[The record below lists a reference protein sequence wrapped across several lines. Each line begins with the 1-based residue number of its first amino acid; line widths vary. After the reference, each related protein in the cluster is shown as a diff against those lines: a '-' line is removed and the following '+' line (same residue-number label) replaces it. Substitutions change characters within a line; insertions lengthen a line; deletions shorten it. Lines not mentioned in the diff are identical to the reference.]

1 MKDIL
6 IRLFSKLLY
15 VLLESLKVIIK
26 FILIPAIFL
35 TILRNTNIESWV
47 LKHPIA
53 VCSISVGC
61 SVLGLGISFL
71 CTKKEISSR
80 PLQFLSYILRG
91 CGELG
96 IGFAIAEFYL
106 IPKIYELSVVETA
119 PESITAITA
128 DNSKLEPIVIAYLVF
143 MVLVVLAVLWRTIVE
158 DGLLVFGIVLC
169 IGVVIAFTC
178 FAVTSSIN
186 RSLDSATT
194 QIESQS
200 AEEET
205 SADSFSNS
213 TTA

>member
-119 PESITAITA
+119 PESITA

-213 TTA
+213 TIA

>member
-53 VCSISVGC
+53 VCSIAVGC

-96 IGFAIAEFYL
+96 IGFAIAEFYI

-119 PESITAITA
+119 PESITAGDT
-128 DNSKLEPIVIAYLVF
+128 PTR
-143 MVLVVLAVLWRTIVE
+143 VLANGRGFLRHGRTPQRTITSP
-158 DGLLVFGIVLC
+158 LHP
-169 IGVVIAFTC
+169 
-178 FAVTSSIN
+178 VTSSPLS
-186 RSLDSATT
+186 RL
-194 QIESQS
+194 
-200 AEEET
+200 
-205 SADSFSNS
+205 FCGCLF
-213 TTA
+213 

>member
-53 VCSISVGC
+53 VCSIAVGC

-96 IGFAIAEFYL
+96 IGFAIAEFYI

-119 PESITAITA
+119 PESITA
-128 DNSKLEPIVIAYLVF
+128 DNSKLEPILIAYLVF

-205 SADSFSNS
+205 SSDSFSNS

>member
-96 IGFAIAEFYL
+96 IGFAIAEFYI

-119 PESITAITA
+119 PESITA

-213 TTA
+213 TIA

>member
-53 VCSISVGC
+53 VFSIAVGC

-71 CTKKEISSR
+71 CIKKEISSR

-119 PESITAITA
+119 PESITA

-205 SADSFSNS
+205 SADSFS
-213 TTA
+213 TIA

>member
-53 VCSISVGC
+53 VCSIAVGC

-71 CTKKEISSR
+71 CIKKEISSR

-119 PESITAITA
+119 PESITA

-205 SADSFSNS
+205 SADSFS
-213 TTA
+213 TIA

>member
-53 VCSISVGC
+53 VCSIAVGC

-71 CTKKEISSR
+71 CIKKEISSR

-119 PESITAITA
+119 PESITA

>member
-61 SVLGLGISFL
+61 SILGLGISFL

-96 IGFAIAEFYL
+96 IGFAIAEFYI

-119 PESITAITA
+119 PESITA
-128 DNSKLEPIVIAYLVF
+128 DNSKLEPIVIACLVF

>member
-80 PLQFLSYILRG
+80 PLQFLSYILSG

-96 IGFAIAEFYL
+96 IGFAIAEFYI

-119 PESITAITA
+119 PESITA

-213 TTA
+213 TIA

>member
-53 VCSISVGC
+53 VCSIAVGC

-96 IGFAIAEFYL
+96 IGFAIAEFYI

-119 PESITAITA
+119 PESITA
-128 DNSKLEPIVIAYLVF
+128 DNSQLQPIVIAYLVF

>member
-26 FILIPAIFL
+26 FILIPTIFL

-53 VCSISVGC
+53 VCSIAVGC

-119 PESITAITA
+119 PESITA

-205 SADSFSNS
+205 SADSFS
-213 TTA
+213 TIA

>member
-26 FILIPAIFL
+26 FILIPALFL

-53 VCSISVGC
+53 VCSIAVGC

-71 CTKKEISSR
+71 CIKKEISSR

-119 PESITAITA
+119 PESITA

-205 SADSFSNS
+205 SADSFS
-213 TTA
+213 TIA

>member
-96 IGFAIAEFYL
+96 IGFAIAEFYI

-119 PESITAITA
+119 PESITA

-205 SADSFSNS
+205 SSDSFSNS

>member
-61 SVLGLGISFL
+61 SVLGIGISFL

-96 IGFAIAEFYL
+96 IGFAIAEFYI

-119 PESITAITA
+119 PESITA

-213 TTA
+213 TIA

>member
-53 VCSISVGC
+53 VCSIAVGC

-119 PESITAITA
+119 PESITA

>member
-96 IGFAIAEFYL
+96 IGFAIAEFYI

-119 PESITAITA
+119 PESITA

-143 MVLVVLAVLWRTIVE
+143 MVLVILAVLWRTIAE

>member
-1 MKDIL
+1 MKNIL

-96 IGFAIAEFYL
+96 IGFAIAEFYI

-119 PESITAITA
+119 PESITA
-128 DNSKLEPIVIAYLVF
+128 DNSKLEPVVIAYLVF

-213 TTA
+213 TIA

>member
-119 PESITAITA
+119 PESITA

>member
-96 IGFAIAEFYL
+96 IGFAIAEFYI

-119 PESITAITA
+119 PESITA

-169 IGVVIAFTC
+169 IGVVTAFTC

-213 TTA
+213 TIA

>member
-1 MKDIL
+1 M
-6 IRLFSKLLY
+6 
-15 VLLESLKVIIK
+15 
-26 FILIPAIFL
+26 
-35 TILRNTNIESWV
+35 RNTNIESWV

-53 VCSISVGC
+53 VCSIAVGC

-119 PESITAITA
+119 PESITA

-205 SADSFSNS
+205 SADSFS
-213 TTA
+213 TIA

>member
-26 FILIPAIFL
+26 FILIPGIFL

-119 PESITAITA
+119 PESITA

-213 TTA
+213 TIA

>member
-96 IGFAIAEFYL
+96 IGFAIAEFYI

-119 PESITAITA
+119 PESITA

-158 DGLLVFGIVLC
+158 DGFLVFGIVLC

-213 TTA
+213 TIA

>member
-53 VCSISVGC
+53 VCSIAVGC

-71 CTKKEISSR
+71 CIKKEISSR

-96 IGFAIAEFYL
+96 IGFAIAEFYI

-119 PESITAITA
+119 PESITA
-128 DNSKLEPIVIAYLVF
+128 DNSKLEPIVIACLVF

-169 IGVVIAFTC
+169 IGIVIAFTC

>member
-61 SVLGLGISFL
+61 SVLGLGNSFL

-96 IGFAIAEFYL
+96 IGFAIAEFYI

-119 PESITAITA
+119 PESITA

-213 TTA
+213 TIA

>member
-47 LKHPIA
+47 LKYPIA
-53 VCSISVGC
+53 VCSIAVGC

-119 PESITAITA
+119 PESITA

-205 SADSFSNS
+205 SADSFS
-213 TTA
+213 TIA

>member
-53 VCSISVGC
+53 VCSIAVGC

-71 CTKKEISSR
+71 CIKKEISSR
-80 PLQFLSYILRG
+80 LLQFLSYILRG

-96 IGFAIAEFYL
+96 IGFAIAEFYI

-119 PESITAITA
+119 PESITA
-128 DNSKLEPIVIAYLVF
+128 DNSKLEPIVIACLVF

>member
-61 SVLGLGISFL
+61 SVLGLGIFFL

-96 IGFAIAEFYL
+96 IGFAIAEFYI

-119 PESITAITA
+119 PESITA

>member
-96 IGFAIAEFYL
+96 IGFAIAEFYI

-119 PESITAITA
+119 PESITA

>member
-53 VCSISVGC
+53 VCSIAVGC

-91 CGELG
+91 CDELG

-119 PESITAITA
+119 PESITA

-205 SADSFSNS
+205 SADSFS
-213 TTA
+213 TIA

>member
-119 PESITAITA
+119 PESITAA
-128 DNSKLEPIVIAYLVF
+128 NSKLEPIVIAYLVF

>member
-1 MKDIL
+1 M
-6 IRLFSKLLY
+6 
-15 VLLESLKVIIK
+15 IIK

-96 IGFAIAEFYL
+96 IGFAIAEFYI

-119 PESITAITA
+119 PESITA

-213 TTA
+213 TIA

>member
-6 IRLFSKLLY
+6 IRLFSKMLY

-53 VCSISVGC
+53 VCSIAVGC

-119 PESITAITA
+119 PESITA

>member
-1 MKDIL
+1 M
-6 IRLFSKLLY
+6 
-15 VLLESLKVIIK
+15 IIK

-96 IGFAIAEFYL
+96 IGFAIAEFYI
-106 IPKIYELSVVETA
+106 IPKIYELSVVETV
-119 PESITAITA
+119 PESIPA

-213 TTA
+213 TIA

>member
-53 VCSISVGC
+53 VCSIAVGC

-119 PESITAITA
+119 PESITA

-213 TTA
+213 TIA